1 MWTVI
6 GKDSQVEDGLGH
18 AFLIL
23 SRSDETTMVLQ
34 TGTEINELDRG
45 QSGFITDG
53 PTVFCGNI
61 GISILSATIWDFLQ
75 NGDWHNSLDR
85 SPPRQL
91 SPQLKK
97 EKNIFNTSI
106 I

>member
-34 TGTEINELDRG
+34 TGTEINELDKG

-61 GISILSATIWDFLQ
+61 GIYLGISVQYFKNLDLFFSIF
-75 NGDWHNSLDR
+75 R
-85 SPPRQL
+85 
-91 SPQLKK
+91 
-97 EKNIFNTSI
+97 
-106 I
+106 